1 MVPADLK
8 SESFHGYAPEAQKL
22 AVEYLGALRRLPL
35 AFLSGLL
42 REIIDYDFRFPA
54 ERKTIERELSNLN
67 SLSAA
72 QTKDWFE
79 GFAEVQLSSKLEQ
92 FDWVNAP
99 AQFLEQ
105 LSAHLWTTHQLD
117 RFRAA
122 ALAYAERLREA
133 VPPEAPVVPRLGI
146 AVIGAG
152 ADTAPEPLFRKL
164 RSHGAYFTNVQPEN
178 GMSDLLEAI
187 AARANAHPLPYG
199 HWYIDGGQELPHPSG
214 ITFVSYQGLE
224 PARTALL
231 RRIQQETKKAGM
243 GPEALR
249 TIMAQMQPV
258 DLGMS
263 ASEDPVLDRF
273 KTKVLTEGSG
283 TQIFSTSFA
292 QWTARE
298 AWRRAQ
304 PVTVLVRFAPRQ
316 RQKPMNELLL
326 PNSQSPELDPVGS
339 LMDAD
344 MGAYY
349 NWLNQ
354 QRLSGST
361 QSMFIAWFENHN
373 EAVAISPLLPRGTE
387 SSAAAKLPQ
396 LLSWMS

>member
-152 ADTAPEPLFRKL
+152 ADAAPEPLFRKL

>member
-152 ADTAPEPLFRKL
+152 ADAAPEPLFRKL

-316 RQKPMNELLL
+316 RQKPMNELLI

-387 SSAAAKLPQ
+387 STAAAKLPQ

>member
-1 MVPADLK
+1 MLPADLK
-8 SESFHGYAPEAQKL
+8 PDSFNGYAAEAKKL
-22 AVEYLGALRRLPL
+22 AVDSLGVLKRLPL

-42 REIIDYDFRFPA
+42 REVIDYDFRFPA
-54 ERKTIERELSNLN
+54 ERKAIEKELSNLS
-67 SLSAA
+67 SLSADQA
-72 QTKDWFE
+72 KDWFQ
-79 GFAEVQLSSKLEQ
+79 GFAEIQLSPRLEQ

-117 RFRAA
+117 RFRTA

-133 VPPEAPVVPRLGI
+133 VPPDAPVVPRLGI

-152 ADTAPEPLFRKL
+152 VDSAPEPLFRKL
-164 RSHGAYFTNVQPEN
+164 RPHGAYFTNVQPQN
-178 GMSDLLEAI
+178 GMSDLLEAV
-187 AARANAHPLPYG
+187 AARANAQPLPYG
-199 HWYIDGGQELPHPSG
+199 HWYIDGGQELPHASG
-214 ITFVSYQGLE
+214 ITCVSYQGLE

-231 RRIQQETKKAGM
+231 GRIQQETKKAGM

-249 TIMAQMQPV
+249 TLMAQLQPA
-258 DLGMS
+258 DLGIS
-263 ASEDPVLDRF
+263 ASGDFVLDRF

-298 AWRRAQ
+298 ALRRAQ

-316 RQKPMNELLL
+316 RQKPMNELLVS
-326 PNSQSPELDPVGS
+326 NSQTPELDPVGS

-361 QSMFIAWFENHN
+361 QSMFVAWFENHN

-387 SSAAAKLPQ
+387 SGAPAGLLQ
-396 LLSWMS
+396 LLSWMT

>member
-8 SESFHGYAPEAQKL
+8 SESFNGYAPEAQKL

-152 ADTAPEPLFRKL
+152 ADAAPEPLFRKL

-187 AARANAHPLPYG
+187 TARANAHPLPYG